1 MIKFFWV
8 EVRRAVTVEARRF
21 QDLARFGGTARGA
34 AAWRAQLWWLFQA
47 LFVLPTP
54 QYMFAWRR
62 FALILFGAKIG
73 KRVLIRPGVRV
84 TYPWNLTVGDY
95 VWIGDNVTLYS
106 VAEISIGSH
115 SCVSQESY
123 LCAGTHDYRDVT
135 FAFVSTPIKIG
146 SECWVATRSFI
157 GPGVE
162 IGDAAVVGAGSIVT
176 TSVDAETIV
185 AGNPAKVVGKRTRDP
200 LVTVS
205 TGSPRRGGE

>member
-1 MIKFFWV
+1 MIKFFRD
-8 EVRRAVTVEARRF
+8 EVRRLVTMQAR
-21 QDLARFGGTARGA
+21 QYLDLARFGGTARGA

-62 FALILFGAKIG
+62 YALILFGAKIG
-73 KRVLIRPGVRV
+73 KHVLIRPGVRV
-84 TYPWNLTVGDY
+84 TYPWNLTMGDY

-146 SECWVATRSFI
+146 EECWIAARSFI

-162 IGDAAVVGAGSIVT
+162 VGDAAVVGAGSVVT

-185 AGNPAKVVGKRTRDP
+185 AGNPAKFVGKRARDI
-200 LVTVS
+200 LAVRS
-205 TGSPRRGGE
+205 L

>member
-1 MIKFFWV
+1 MIRSFRV
-8 EVRRAVTVEARRF
+8 EVAVTMEARRF
-21 QDLARFGGTARGA
+21 QDLARFGGTARGG

-47 LFVLPTP
+47 VFVLHTP

-62 FALILFGAKIG
+62 FALVLFGAKIG

-84 TYPWNLTVGDY
+84 TYPWNLTMGDY

-123 LCAGTHDYRDVT
+123 ICAGTHDYRDVT

-146 SECWVATRSFI
+146 EECWVASRSFI

-162 IGDAAVVGAGSIVT
+162 IGDAAVVGAGSVVM

-185 AGNPAKVVGKRTRDP
+185 AGNPAKFVGKRARHT
-200 LVTVS
+200 LGTATIVTA
-205 TGSPRRGGE
+205 T